1 MQRRKAPITKL
12 DIVIIGLLAA
22 LGAFIIYRL
31 TTGLNY
37 KWQWEVI
44 PESFFYFDEETGG
57 WKSNVLIEGLLVT
70 IKLSFWATLLATII
84 GAVTGVMR
92 TANRLLFRLISRT
105 YVELIRNLPPLVL
118 VFIFYFFVGDLI
130 MPALGVEEFVRSLGE
145 DEQGVLA
152 FVSAPVQLFTAF
164 LSGVITV
171 AIFQG
176 AYITEIVRAGIQSIE
191 KGQWEAG
198 HSLGLTYWQQMKDI
212 IMPQAIKQV
221 LPPLANEFINT
232 IKYSAIVSLISIQDL
247 TFQGQQIMA
256 SRYMT
261 IEVWLTV
268 TAIYFVMCF
277 SLSMLVRKLE
287 YRLSTSEG

>member
-1 MQRRKAPITKL
+1 MHRGKVKITPL
-12 DIVIIGLLAA
+12 DIIIIALLVAV
-22 LGAFIIYRL
+22 GVFIVHRL
-31 TTGLNY
+31 TVQMEY

-44 PESFFYFDEETGG
+44 PESFFFYDEDTGK
-57 WKSNVLIEGLLVT
+57 WTSNVLVDGLLTT
-70 IKLSFWATLLATII
+70 IKLSIWATLLASIG

-92 TANRLLFRLISRT
+92 TSKKLLFILISRT

-118 VFIFYFFVGDLI
+118 IFIFYFFVGSLI
-130 MPALGVEEFVRSLGE
+130 MPALGVEDFVRSFSESGQSL
-145 DEQGVLA
+145 LA
-152 FVSAPVQLFTAF
+152 FFGAPVQLFTAF
-164 LSGVITV
+164 LSGVVTV
-171 AIFQG
+171 AVFQG

-198 HSLGLTYWQQMKDI
+198 YSLGLTWRQQMKDVI
-212 IMPQAIKQV
+212 LPQAIKRV

-277 SLSMLVRKLE
+277 SLSMGVRKLE
-287 YRLSTSEG
+287 NRLADSEG

>member
-1 MQRRKAPITKL
+1 MHRGKVKITPL
-12 DIVIIGLLAA
+12 DIIIIALLVAV
-22 LGAFIIYRL
+22 GVFIVHRL
-31 TTGLNY
+31 TVQMEY

-44 PESFFYFDEETGG
+44 PESFFFYDEDTGK
-57 WKSNVLIEGLLVT
+57 WTSNVLVDGLLTT
-70 IKLSFWATLLATII
+70 IKLSIWATLLASIG

-92 TANRLLFRLISRT
+92 TSKKLLFILISRT

-118 VFIFYFFVGDLI
+118 IFIFYFFVGSLI
-130 MPALGVEEFVRSLGE
+130 MPALGVEDFVRSFSESGQSL
-145 DEQGVLA
+145 LA
-152 FVSAPVQLFTAF
+152 FFGAPVRLFTAF
-164 LSGVITV
+164 LSGVVTV
-171 AIFQG
+171 AVFQG

-198 HSLGLTYWQQMKDI
+198 YSLGLTWRQQMKDVI
-212 IMPQAIKQV
+212 LPQAIKRV

-277 SLSMLVRKLE
+277 SLSMGVRKLE
-287 YRLSTSEG
+287 NRLADSEG

>member
-1 MQRRKAPITKL
+1 MHRGKVKITPL
-12 DIVIIGLLAA
+12 DIIIIALLVAV
-22 LGAFIIYRL
+22 GVFIVHRL
-31 TTGLNY
+31 TVQMEY

-44 PESFFYFDEETGG
+44 PESFFFYDEDTGK
-57 WKSNVLIEGLLVT
+57 WTSNVLVDGLLTT
-70 IKLSFWATLLATII
+70 IKLSIWATLLASIG

-92 TANRLLFRLISRT
+92 TSKKLLFILISRT

-118 VFIFYFFVGDLI
+118 IFIFYFFVGSLI
-130 MPALGVEEFVRSLGE
+130 MPALGVEDFVRSFSESGQSL
-145 DEQGVLA
+145 LA
-152 FVSAPVQLFTAF
+152 FFGAPVRLFTAF
-164 LSGVITV
+164 LSGVVTV
-171 AIFQG
+171 AVFQG

-198 HSLGLTYWQQMKDI
+198 YSLGLTWRQQMKDVI
-212 IMPQAIKQV
+212 LPQAIKRV

-277 SLSMLVRKLE
+277 SLSMGVRKLE
-287 YRLSTSEG
+287 NRLADSES